1 MPLARSM
8 RRLKTLCLTGHLP
21 KRRTFCYLVYYLAA
35 LLVSCGSM
43 GLLAGC
49 GGGSSSTLGNATLPV
64 TSGTRLLFDTFAFD
78 SNAFTSGIDTIS
90 PDGSNLQ
97 NVVNDAS
104 ATMPRFSADGTKIIY
119 EAGSGISFLLVAN
132 ADGSNPVVVSS
143 TDNSFPALRPDSK
156 VIVFSGN
163 FGALYTKNIDGSQ
176 LRKIYTPPTGYSADR
191 PIYTPDGNHILFE
204 QDSNLSNTGTSTGTS
219 KIYLINAD
227 GTGRRQVGLDSGVTP
242 AISPDSKRIAYGVTS
257 SSAQGLYLSN
267 SDGTGQPTPLT
278 SSAASLPAFSP
289 DGTRIAYLKL
299 VDSSAFI
306 NGSPTYEIHIINTD
320 GTGDRLVSTK
330 LAVATSS
337 LDWR

>member
-8 RRLKTLCLTGHLP
+8 RRLKTLCTTGRLP
-21 KRRTFCYLVYYLAA
+21 KRRTFCYLFCYLAT
-35 LLVSCGSM
+35 LIVSCGSM
-43 GLLAGC
+43 ALLAGC
-49 GGGSSSTLGNATLPV
+49 GGGSSSSLGNATLPV
-64 TSGTRLLFDTFAFD
+64 TSGTRLLFDTFGFGAGT
-78 SNAFTSGIDTIS
+78 NTFTAGIDTLA

-104 ATMPRFSADGTKIIY
+104 ATMPRFSADGNKLVY
-119 EAGSGISFLLVAN
+119 EAGSGISFLVVAN

-143 TDNSFPALRPDSK
+143 TDNSFPALRPDGK

-163 FGALYTKNIDGSQ
+163 FGALYTKNIDGAQ
-176 LRKIYTPPTGYSADR
+176 LRKIYTPQTGYSADR
-191 PIYTPDGNHILFE
+191 PIYAPDGNHILFE
-204 QDSNLSNTGTSTGTS
+204 QDSNLSNTGTS
-219 KIYLINAD
+219 KIYLIDAD
-227 GTGRRQVGLDSGVTP
+227 GSGRRQVGLDSGVTP
-242 AISPDSKRIAYGVTS
+242 AISPDGKRIAYGVTS
-257 SSAQGLYLSN
+257 ASTQGLYLSN
-267 SDGTGQPTPLT
+267 SDGTGQPTRLI